1 MPNRG
6 TCLIVEDS
14 AFQAKICEKAIG
26 SLGYDCLTVANA
38 SDALRQLSTTGN
50 IRLVLSDINMPGM
63 NGLQLLSQVRMQEA
77 LRDLPFIMVTS
88 QSDRATVVQ
97 AAQLGCKGFL
107 RKPYTSI
114 LLKQKIEQIMGPAE
128 SLTARILLVDS
139 SEEECRRLRQS
150 VQRTAPKAL
159 QMDFAHSIESAQEM
173 LKQALP
179 DLLLV
184 CQEVDSGQG
193 HELLRWVKEQSAM
206 AGISV
211 VIISQPMPQTV
222 VAQSYQLGAT
232 CHLIRTQNT
241 DELATTLANLA
252 DVWQARQGTA

>member
-38 SDALRQLSTTGN
+38 SDALKQLSTVGN

-63 NGLQLLSQVRMQEA
+63 NGLQLLSQVRMQEN

-107 RKPYTSI
+107 RKPYTSV

-139 SEEECRRLRQS
+139 NEADCLRLKQS
-150 VQRTAPKAL
+150 VQRTAPKVL
-159 QMDFAHSIESAQEM
+159 KMECAHSLESAKAMLQQE
-173 LKQALP
+173 AP
-179 DLLLV
+179 ELLLV
-184 CQEVDSGQG
+184 SLEVDSGQG
-193 HELLRWVKEQSAM
+193 HELLAWVKEQTTM
-206 AGISV
+206 AGISAV
-211 VIISQPMPQTV
+211 VISDPVAQTT

-241 DELATTLANLA
+241 DELATTLGNLA
-252 DVWQARQGTA
+252 DVWKARQGTA